1 MSTKIGGFDSS
12 PVQVSTGRAV
22 KRAGDA
28 TGSGKSQDVATTTSD
43 THITDS
49 ARQLATLEQAIQEL
63 PAVSTARVQQI
74 NARLADGSYKIDPE
88 RIADK
93 LLRSEQ
99 DLASLD

>member
-12 PVQVSTGRAV
+12 PVPVSTGRTV
-22 KRAGDA
+22 KRAGDSGSSTQ
-28 TGSGKSQDVATTTSD
+28 TGTASSTAD

-49 ARQLATLEQAIQEL
+49 ARKLAALEQAVQDL
-63 PAVSTARVQQI
+63 PAIDETRVQQVS
-74 NARLADGSYKIDPE
+74 ARLADGSYQIDSG

-99 DLASLD
+99 DLAALD